1 MIFARELAVGARSL
15 DDDSLEDSLDDEEPL
30 AVAPEARLADPVR
43 IFLDPMLPTADS
55 LFEEEN
61 EDRVPIEDTPPL
73 FEETPAP
80 ARELFRLVL
89 IKLLLEEDTG
99 AKEGRGDLA
108 RKEEVPVGPFGFSF
122 SSRRDGTRPRP
133 ELLTATEG
141 RAVPI
146 DEIFLGATGAE

>member
-73 FEETPAP
+73 FEEN
-80 ARELFRLVL
+80 
-89 IKLLLEEDTG
+89 
-99 AKEGRGDLA
+99 
-108 RKEEVPVGPFGFSF
+108 
-122 SSRRDGTRPRP
+122 TRAGER
-133 ELLTATEG
+133 TVSACF
-141 RAVPI
+141 
-146 DEIFLGATGAE
+146 D